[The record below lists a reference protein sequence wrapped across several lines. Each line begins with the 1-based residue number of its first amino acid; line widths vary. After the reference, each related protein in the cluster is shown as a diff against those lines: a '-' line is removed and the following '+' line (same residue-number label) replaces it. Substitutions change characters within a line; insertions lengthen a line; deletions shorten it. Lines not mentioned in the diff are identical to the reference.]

1 MTSVADAP
9 PDAAAA
15 DVVASGPGKPRRR
28 WNLTLVIG
36 AGLVGLVVLT
46 ALVSFLWTPYDPTRV
61 DPSQTLLS
69 PGGDH
74 WLGTD
79 HFGRDI
85 VSQLLV
91 GARTTLFVGVVAVA
105 IAAAVGVPLGLLA
118 ATGRRW
124 LSEPVMRAL
133 DIVFAFPAILLA
145 IILAAGFGAS
155 TLTGMIAIGVANVP
169 VFGRLT
175 RAGAMQV
182 LQSDFVLAARSYGR
196 RGVVLMV
203 RYVLPN
209 IAALLIVQASVSFAH
224 AVLAE
229 AALSYLGYGTPP
241 PTPTWGRMLQEA
253 QNYFVVQPML
263 AVWPGLAIALSV
275 LGFNLMGDGLRDAL
289 DPRLRGR

>member
-9 PDAAAA
+9 PDATA
-15 DVVASGPGKPRRR
+15 DVVAAGPGKPRRR

-46 ALVSFLWTPYDPTRV
+46 ALVSFFWTPYDPTRV

-69 PGGDH
+69 PGGEH

-118 ATGRRW
+118 AAGHRW

>member
-9 PDAAAA
+9 PDATA
-15 DVVASGPGKPRRR
+15 DVVAAGPVKPRRR

-69 PGGDH
+69 PGGEH

-85 VSQLLV
+85 VSQILV

-118 ATGRRW
+118 ATGHRW

>member
-9 PDAAAA
+9 PDATA
-15 DVVASGPGKPRRR
+15 DVVAAGPVKPRRR

-69 PGGDH
+69 PGGEH

-105 IAAAVGVPLGLLA
+105 IAAVVGVPLGLLA
-118 ATGRRW
+118 ATGHRW